1 MFLTQTWLFEPL
13 TASPITYAC
22 IPYVCLSLNP
32 LHCQFLRPMGSP
44 PPPKS
49 ELIGFRAEAKSGLS
63 FFPHT
68 LFLKLSL
75 SCRWSVFFNLF
86 SLNLNFTHDK
96 SRTYDIYIYV
106 IYIYISRLILTS
118 ILFPFLY
125 YIQYYI
131 YTCICYCIPQTRS
144 HMIQTGPG
152 SCCWKCGIPG
162 ALDSDFGSADPP
174 IRKNHHL

>member
-75 SCRWSVFFNLF
+75 SCRWSVFLNLF
-86 SLNLNFTHDK
+86 SLNLNFTHDQ
-96 SRTYDIYIYV
+96 SRTYD

-118 ILFPFLY
+118 ILFPFY
-125 YIQYYI
+125 TIYSIIYI
-131 YTCICYCIPQTRS
+131 YMYLLLYTADKISHDPKWTRQLLLEVWHSWRLGFRLRICRS
-144 HMIQTGPG
+144 AH
-152 SCCWKCGIPG
+152 
-162 ALDSDFGSADPP
+162 
-174 IRKNHHL
+174 